1 MSFAR
6 SRRMTAGA
14 WIGAGLTA
22 LVVGVALAGP
32 WLAPYPPDAIVARAF
47 AAPSAEHPLGLD
59 FIGRDVLSRFLW
71 GGRSAIFLALAGNTI
86 GSAVGIA
93 LGLTAAYR
101 GGWIDEALSR
111 AIDLALAFPG
121 LILALLLLAAFGT
134 GQGLVMLAIAVTIA
148 PGVARIARAAAL
160 EIVALPYVEA
170 ARARGDSAAY
180 ITAFEMLPN
189 IKEPLLVDYGMRMTS
204 AILLVSALG
213 FLGLGLQPPA
223 ADWGLMV
230 GENRLA
236 LMVQPWPVVA
246 PVVAISLLT
255 IGINLVI
262 DGYRGRTGEAASL
275 EALRVG

>member
-1 MSFAR
+1 MSFGR

-22 LVVGVALAGP
+22 FVVGVALAGP
-32 WLAPYPPDAIVARAF
+32 WLAPYPPDEIVARAF

-86 GSAVGIA
+86 GSAIGIA

-134 GQGLVMLAIAVTIA
+134 GQGLIMLAIAVTIA

-160 EIVALPYVEA
+160 EVVALPYVEA

-180 ITAFEMLPN
+180 ITAVEMLPN
-189 IKEPLLVDYGMRMTS
+189 IKGPLLVDYGMRMTS
-204 AILLVSALG
+204 AILLVSAFG

-236 LMVQPWPVVA
+236 LMVQPWPV
-246 PVVAISLLT
+246 SLHPSSPS
-255 IGINLVI
+255 
-262 DGYRGRTGEAASL
+262 AC
-275 EALRVG
+275 LRSGSTS

>member
-1 MSFAR
+1 
-6 SRRMTAGA
+6 
-14 WIGAGLTA
+14 
-22 LVVGVALAGP
+22 
-32 WLAPYPPDAIVARAF
+32 
-47 AAPSAEHPLGLD
+47 
-59 FIGRDVLSRFLW
+59 
-71 GGRSAIFLALAGNTI
+71 
-86 GSAVGIA
+86 
-93 LGLTAAYR
+93 
-101 GGWIDEALSR
+101 
-111 AIDLALAFPG
+111 
-121 LILALLLLAAFGT
+121 
-134 GQGLVMLAIAVTIA
+134 MLAIAVTIA

-262 DGYRGRTGEAASL
+262 DGYRGRTGGAAGL